1 MRRRS
6 ELYKK
11 FKNHGPFLKWA
22 REFRDAEI
30 EFEMKAA
37 DCQRVVFTLNGDGHI
52 FRITLADETEQSKLG
67 PSKVPTRII
76 GWATES
82 SKENQGETIQPEGM
96 PDVPTINGKWVKVK
110 LSVQGDHADLVI
122 GDFKT
127 SIQHA
132 SLVRDKNM
140 VMLTFA
146 HGELAVRGFRMT
158 Y

>member
-67 PSKVPTRII
+67 PSKVPT
-76 GWATES
+76 
-82 SKENQGETIQPEGM
+82 GM